1 MMTALLLKL
10 KSNIMKPHKYTTI
23 FSSAIKPLVPEDKDK
38 YLAMASLLEISD
50 FIPEIDT
57 SKDVDLLP
65 VAFNAC
71 VANRVN
77 KNGDVIDT
85 PTALAMYNNFINK
98 PINIEH
104 NREKV
109 VGVILSAGFS
119 EFGTDR
125 SLSAEQIQENNSP
138 FNITLGGVIWKVVN
152 SELTDIIENSSDP
165 TSDDYLKVSAS
176 WELGFSEYNIVVLA
190 GEEKNIESAEIISE
204 IEKIDELK
212 SSLKSFGGSGQLED
226 GRSIYRQVINDVVP
240 LGIGLTETPAAD
252 VKVVATATQKD
263 NEESA
268 KKDLNEKENSSQ
280 LEENNVTSLKKTEN
294 IIMEKI
300 NKVQD
305 IQDESLVAGELKASV
320 IVDFI
325 ENQLQEASEQYAGK
339 QTEVQDKLKAA
350 EEEHLNLVKD
360 HDGLKGEME
369 AMKQEL
375 DTIKAEQAAQLA
387 EARFNQRMTHFDE
400 EYELLEEH
408 RQVIAT
414 DIKDMSNEDFDSY
427 SKKMEVLLS
436 RNKYGGNKGDTPD
449 ADRKKKGHYG
459 PGQKK
464 KETADEEGEED
475 DKKLPPWL
483 NKKKKSKA
491 ADEAAEIV
499 EEETP
504 AATLDQV
511 MADAEVQTVAEIP
524 TTIEAT
530 EPTVYDRYKS
540 AFNVDQFEINQ

>member
-1 MMTALLLKL
+1 
-10 KSNIMKPHKYTTI
+10 
-23 FSSAIKPLVPEDKDK
+23 
-38 YLAMASLLEISD
+38 
-50 FIPEIDT
+50 
-57 SKDVDLLP
+57 
-65 VAFNAC
+65 
-71 VANRVN
+71 
-77 KNGDVIDT
+77 
-85 PTALAMYNNFINK
+85 
-98 PINIEH
+98 
-104 NREKV
+104 
-109 VGVILSAGFS
+109 
-119 EFGTDR
+119 
-125 SLSAEQIQENNSP
+125 
-138 FNITLGGVIWKVVN
+138 
-152 SELTDIIENSSDP
+152 
-165 TSDDYLKVSAS
+165 
-176 WELGFSEYNIVVLA
+176 
-190 GEEKNIESAEIISE
+190 
-204 IEKIDELK
+204 
-212 SSLKSFGGSGQLED
+212 
-226 GRSIYRQVINDVVP
+226 
-240 LGIGLTETPAAD
+240 
-252 VKVVATATQKD
+252 
-263 NEESA
+263 
-268 KKDLNEKENSSQ
+268 
-280 LEENNVTSLKKTEN
+280 
-294 IIMEKI
+294 MEKI